1 METLFDYIKS
11 LWGAPGLILA
21 MTIVCVIWASKS
33 SYDNDEAQKKIKKGV
48 GKIDT
53 IVTNSEQTLNNASK
67 DLLDNTNLVL
77 DNLERTKIA
86 NEQLMQASE
95 QLQENY
101 KQIVQGLKESIKA
114 KEEAINAKNEA
125 IKSKDE
131 IIGKLMGGE
140 SYPGLTLKKGGFYLT
155 AIGKYNIPNLKIAII
170 LIRDCLEIP
179 QEVTLNYLS
188 KNDLNGS
195 YFKLLYHSELDLRAG
210 VPYPINIEN
219 FKNNLPVDDRKTH
232 AFEIVF
238 ETKLKKWIQRIRITS
253 FKGKWEIANI
263 LDEVHGSSEGNTFGG
278 EKEILKQVSEDY
290 PALFENNYKK
300 YILFFNSSLMHPKT
314 GTPVPMEY
322 NDQNGISDCSFD
334 DL

>member
-1 METLFDYIKS
+1 METLLDYFKS

-33 SYDNDEAQKKIKKGV
+33 SYDNEEVQKKIKKGV

-101 KQIVQGLKESIKA
+101 EQIVATLNKTIEA
-114 KEEAINAKNEA
+114 KEESINAKNEA

-140 SYPGLTLKKGGFYLT
+140 SYPELTLKKGGFYLT
-155 AIGKYNIPNLKIAII
+155 AKGKYNIPNLKIAII
-170 LIRDCLEIP
+170 LIQDCLEIP

-188 KNDLNGS
+188 KNDLNRG
-195 YFKLLYHSELDLRAG
+195 YFKLLYHNELDLRLG
-210 VPYPINIEN
+210 GPFPIDIEN
-219 FKNNLPVDDRKTH
+219 FKNNLTVEDRKTH

-238 ETKLKKWIQRIRITS
+238 ETKLKIWKQRIRITS
-253 FKGKWEIANI
+253 YKGKWEIANI
-263 LDEVHGSSEGNTFGG
+263 LDEVHGSSEGNAFGG
-278 EKEILKQVSEDY
+278 EKEILKQVSDGY
-290 PALFENNYKK
+290 PALFENNHKK
-300 YILFFNSSLMHPKT
+300 YILFYNSSITNPKT
-314 GTPVPMEY
+314 GTPVPIEY
-322 NDQNGISDCSFD
+322 NDQNGISDRSFD